1 MFSLEQII
9 EWLLIYKYIVLFP
22 IMVIEGPIIT
32 IIAGF
37 LSSLELLSIYIAFL
51 VVVVADLTGDFIYY
65 SIGRWGRKKFIDK
78 WGKYIGIDPARIG
91 RLEDHFLKHRK
102 KTLIIGKISH
112 AIGAPI
118 LVAAG
123 IVKVPIIEFLWVNLL
138 ATLPKSFLFL
148 FIGYHFGQAYVKLD
162 QYLDYFTIT
171 FIIIGVTFVLIYY
184 LYNKYKLKYRM
195 FLDKLRKED
204 ILDIE

>member
-9 EWLLIYKYIVLFP
+9 EWLLVYKYIVLFP
-22 IMVIEGPIIT
+22 VMVIEGPIIT

-37 LSSLELLSIYIAFL
+37 LSSLELLNIYIAFF
-51 VVVVADLTGDFIYY
+51 VVVVADLLGDFIYY

-78 WGKYIGIDPARIG
+78 WGKYIGIDPLKIEK
-91 RLEDHFLKHRK
+91 LENHFLKHRK

-123 IVKVPIIEFLWVNLL
+123 IVKVPIIEFLWVNFL
-138 ATLPKSFLFL
+138 ATLPKSFLFI
-148 FIGYHFGQAYVKLD
+148 FIGYHFGQAYVRLD
-162 QYLDYFTIT
+162 QYLEYFTIT
-171 FIIIGVTFVLIYY
+171 FIIIGITFVLIYY
-184 LYNKYKLKYRM
+184 LYNKYKLRYRA
-195 FLDKLRKED
+195 FLDKLKRKN
-204 ILDIE
+204 ILDVE